1 MKPLSPMDQ
10 TFLWLER
17 RNQPMHVGGLQL
29 ITPPPDAPPDF
40 VQRIAERIR
49 NPAEAVPPFN
59 QRLVQRFGMWFWTE
73 DEDFDI
79 EAHVR
84 VLALPRPGRIR
95 ELLALASQLHSNH
108 LDRARPLWEYY
119 IIDGVE
125 GGRVAVYTK
134 IHHAMV
140 DGIGAM
146 RMLMK
151 SMSEDPAARKL
162 PAIWAKPLHSSGDT
176 ADGAR
181 AAGQGLYAA
190 LAQAAQAARAQ
201 IGGLPFVAL
210 ELYGKFKEALTNGDL
225 ASGFLAPRCI
235 LNQRVSASRRFAAQS
250 YSLDRIRRAGKA
262 HAATVNDVVLAMCAS
277 ALRKYLQELDA
288 LPEKSLVAMVPVSM
302 RRDDTATGNQVAVLL
317 ASLGTHLT
325 EPRERLEAIKRS
337 VQDSKDRYAKM
348 TPGQILTYAGLLAAP
363 SNISLATGLAPHF
376 QAYNLAISNV
386 PGPKKPLYWNGA
398 RLDGTY
404 PVSIVADGQALNI
417 TLNSYADKMEF
428 GITACRRALPHIQRL
443 LDYLEQGLS
452 ELEGAA

>member
-1 MKPLSPMDQ
+1 VKPLSPMDQ

-29 ITPPPDAPPDF
+29 ITPPKDAPPDF

-49 NPAEAVPPFN
+49 TSSSEVVPPFN
-59 QRLVQRFGMWFWTE
+59 QRLVQRFGAWFWTE
-73 DEDFDI
+73 DDDFDL

-95 ELLALASQLHSNH
+95 ELLALVSQLHSNH

-125 GGRVAVYTK
+125 GGRIAVYTK

-140 DGIGAM
+140 DGMAAM

-162 PAIWAKPLHSSGDT
+162 PAIWAKPLQGSGD
-176 ADGAR
+176 ARNGASAPR
-181 AAGQGLYAA
+181 QSPIAA
-190 LAQAAQAARAQ
+190 LAQAARAQ
-201 IGGLPFVAL
+201 IGGLPFVAR
-210 ELYGKFKEALTNGDL
+210 ELYGKLRESRAQVGL
-225 ASGFLAPRCI
+225 ASGLLAPRSI
-235 LNQRVSASRRFAAQS
+235 LNQRVTASRRFAAQS
-250 YSLDRIRRAGKA
+250 YSLDRIRAAGKA
-262 HAATVNDVVLAMCAS
+262 HDATVNDVVLAMCGS
-277 ALRKYLQELDA
+277 ALRRYLQELDA
-288 LPEKSLVAMVPVSM
+288 LPERSLVAMVPVSM
-302 RRDDTATGNQVAVLL
+302 RRDDTATGNQVAMLL
-317 ASLGTHLT
+317 ARLGTDVAV
-325 EPRERLEAIKRS
+325 PRERIAAIKQS
-337 VQDSKDRYAKM
+337 VQESKDRYARM
-348 TPGQILTYAGLLAAP
+348 TPEQILAYGGLLAAP
-363 SNISLATGLAPHF
+363 SNLSVATGLAPRF
-376 QAYNLAISNV
+376 QAYNVTISNV
-386 PGPKKPLYWNGA
+386 PGPKKTLYWNGA

-417 TLNSYADKMEF
+417 TVNSYVDKMEF

-452 ELEGAA
+452 ELESAA

>member
-1 MKPLSPMDQ
+1 MKALSPMDQ

-59 QRLVQRFGMWFWTE
+59 QRLVQRFGVWFWTE
-73 DEDFDI
+73 DEDFDL

-125 GGRVAVYTK
+125 GGRIAVYTK

-140 DGIGAM
+140 DGVAAM
-146 RMLMK
+146 RMLMR
-151 SMSEDPAARKL
+151 SMSEDPAARRL
-162 PAIWAKPLHSSGDT
+162 PAIWAKPLARSGYGPPPT
-176 ADGAR
+176 GY
-181 AAGQGLYAA
+181 GVYAA
-190 LAQAAQAARAQ
+190 LTQAAQAAREQ
-201 IGGLPFVAL
+201 IGGVPFVAR
-210 ELYGKFKEALTNGDL
+210 ELYDRFMGALSNGDL
-225 ASGFLAPRCI
+225 ASGFLAPHCI
-235 LNQRVSASRRFAAQS
+235 LNQRVTASRRFAAQS
-250 YSLDRIRRAGKA
+250 YSLDRIRGAGKA

-288 LPEKSLVAMVPVSM
+288 LPGKSLVAMVPVSM
-302 RRDDTATGNQVAVLL
+302 RRDDTATGNQVAMLL

-325 EPRERLEAIKRS
+325 DPRERLEAIKRS
-337 VQDSKDRYAKM
+337 VQGSKDRYARM

-386 PGPKKPLYWNGA
+386 PGPKRPLYWNGA

-443 LDYLEQGLS
+443 LEYLEQGLS
-452 ELEGAA
+452 ELEA